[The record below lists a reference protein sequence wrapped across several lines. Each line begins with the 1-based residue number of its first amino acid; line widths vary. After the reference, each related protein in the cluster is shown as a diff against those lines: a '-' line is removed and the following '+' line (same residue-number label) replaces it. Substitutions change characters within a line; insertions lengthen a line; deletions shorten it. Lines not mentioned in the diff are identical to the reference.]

1 LSFDAQA
8 AGYVLG
14 ECSISVVLKPYA
26 EKAHLAHLAAMAWSP
41 DDVVVVVVVV
51 RHQLLVEVMKSLNH
65 AV

>member
-41 DDVVVVVVVV
+41 DDVVVVVV

>member
-41 DDVVVVVVVV
+41 DDVVVVV

>member
-41 DDVVVVVVVV
+41 DDVVVVVVV